1 MKMTAVTAAALLAV
15 QPMMMR
21 DAGGGE
27 DTRNHPPSGRQV
39 RGAAFVPSTYDA
51 ANRTVEL
58 VLSVGAAVGRGGFVE
73 ELEISATAID
83 LERVTRGLVPLLNGH
98 SRWSI
103 GDVLGTISSA
113 RIEPVDGVQALVAT
127 ARFADTVAGREAEG
141 MVSRG
146 ELRGVSIGYH
156 VRNWSVVE
164 IDEETGVHTWRATSW
179 ELQEGS
185 LVPVPA
191 DISAGVRSAAVP
203 SPELHTPGVSANT
216 QEDDQM
222 TRSVLLGGAA
232 AAAFGGLRAAR
243 APETDAGAASTAAA
257 ALPDATRAD
266 SAAAGA
272 ESQGVS
278 RAAPAAPATP
288 AAAGVRAFSGVEA
301 VEFVDL
307 ARSLGVDVRA
317 AELVAQNGRGEIGPE
332 AARDAL
338 LRAAAERQ
346 RTETAS
352 VASGAAARAGD
363 NEQVRTQGLVVEALV
378 ARATHAQPS
387 EGARQFMHTPMLEL
401 AAERAGLPRTERDPH
416 TILRAAHT
424 TSDFPIILESVG
436 QRIVQRRY
444 EVRPA
449 TYQAISRRR
458 DLRDFRPTKLLTVGD
473 FPTLLP
479 YQEDGEI
486 KSGTIN
492 EGKESVVL
500 GSYGRIVRITRQMIV
515 NDDLGVFDEVFGTI
529 GRTVRNF
536 ENATAWAVKNLNGGL
551 GPKMSDGKTFF
562 HPDHGNFAAS
572 GAAPTIASLGAAR
585 AKMMVQK
592 DIDGNIM
599 NLMPSTFL
607 VGADLLTVAEQLTS
621 SIQPVVQGEVNPLA
635 GRLTPVGE
643 GSMVGN
649 AWELYADPNE
659 AAAWNY
665 GYLASS
671 PGPRV
676 MTEEQFNTDGMS
688 MRVTLDYY
696 FGGADPHAAFR
707 NPGA

>member
-1 MKMTAVTAAALLAV
+1 MTMTAVTAAALLAV
-15 QPMMMR
+15 QPMMTR
-21 DAGGGE
+21 DAGAGVE
-27 DTRNHPPSGRQV
+27 TRNAPPATRQV
-39 RGAAFVPSTYDA
+39 RDAAFRPATYDA
-51 ANRTVEL
+51 ASRTVEL
-58 VLSVGAAVGRGGFVE
+58 VLSVGAAVARYGFVE
-73 ELEISATAID
+73 ELEITAAAID
-83 LERVTRGLVPLLNGH
+83 LSRVGRGVVPLLNTH

-103 GDVLGTISSA
+103 GDILGTVVSA
-113 RIEPVDGVQALVAT
+113 RVESVDGVPALVAT
-127 ARFADTVAGREAEG
+127 ARFAETEAGREAEG
-141 MVSRG
+141 MVQRG
-146 ELRGVSIGYH
+146 ELRGVSIGYD
-156 VRNWSVVE
+156 VKVWTVVQ
-164 IDEETGVHTWRATSW
+164 IDEETGVHTWRATAW
-179 ELQEGS
+179 ELLEAS

-191 DISAGVRSAAVP
+191 DPSAGVRSAADP
-203 SPELHTPGVSANT
+203 SPATPNPGAPANS
-216 QEDDQM
+216 QEDEDM
-222 TRSVLLGGAA
+222 RRSLIGGMAA
-232 AAAFGGLRAAR
+232 LAFGGAVAVLDPNAAER
-243 APETDAGAASTAAA
+243 G
-257 ALPDATRAD
+257 LP
-266 SAAAGA
+266 
-272 ESQGVS
+272 
-278 RAAPAAPATP
+278 AAPAAPAVPAEP
-288 AAAGVRAFSGVEA
+288 AAAPEARAAPAPVPAPAAPAAPSVEAVRFSGVDA
-301 VEFVDL
+301 VAFVDM
-307 ARSLGVDVRA
+307 ARSLGVETRA
-317 AELVAQNGRGEIGPE
+317 SELVAQNGRGEIGVE

-346 RTETAS
+346 RADTAP
-352 VASGAAARAGD
+352 VASGSAARAGD
-363 NEQVRTQGLVVEALV
+363 NDQVRTQGLIVEALV
-378 ARATHAQPS
+378 ARATHSQPS
-387 EGARQFMHTPMLEL
+387 EGARQFMNVPMLEL
-401 AAERAGLPRTERDPH
+401 AAERAGLARTERDPH

-449 TYQAISRRR
+449 TYQAIARRR

-473 FPTLLP
+473 FPTLLA

-536 ENATAWAVKNLNGGL
+536 ENATAWAVKNLNSGL

-562 HPDHGNFAAS
+562 HADHGNLAAS
-572 GAAPTIASLGAAR
+572 GAAPSITTLGAAR

-643 GSMVGN
+643 GSMAGN
-649 AWELYADPNE
+649 AWELYTDPDE

-696 FGGADPHAAFR
+696 FGGADTKAAYR

>member
-15 QPMMMR
+15 QPMMTR
-21 DAGGGE
+21 GPDDGS
-27 DTRNHPPSGRQV
+27 DTRNHPPATRQA
-39 RGAAFVPSTYDA
+39 RDAQFRPATYDA
-51 ANRTVEL
+51 TARTVEL
-58 VLSVGAAVGRGGFVE
+58 VLSVGAAVARYGFVE
-73 ELEISATAID
+73 ELEITEAAID
-83 LERVTRGLVPLLNGH
+83 LNRVGRGVVPLLNTH

-103 GDVLGTISSA
+103 GDILGTVISA
-113 RIEPVDGVQALVAT
+113 RIETVDGVAALVAT
-127 ARFADTVAGREAEG
+127 ARFADTEAGREAEG
-141 MVSRG
+141 MVQRG
-146 ELRGVSIGYH
+146 ELRGVSIGYD
-156 VRNWSVVE
+156 VKTWTVVQ
-164 IDEETGVHTWRATSW
+164 IDEETGVHTWRATAW
-179 ELQEGS
+179 ELLEAS

-191 DISAGVRSAAVP
+191 DASAGVRSAA
-203 SPELHTPGVSANT
+203 SPHPETQTPGASANS
-216 QEDDQM
+216 QEDDTM
-222 TRSVLLGGAA
+222 TRSALLGGVA
-232 AAAFGGLRAAR
+232 AAAFGGARVAR

-257 ALPDATRAD
+257 TLPDAQRAD
-266 SAAAGA
+266 STAAGA
-272 ESQGVS
+272 ESQGVA
-278 RAAPAAPATP
+278 RAAPVAAAAP
-288 AAAGVRAFSGVEA
+288 GVGGVQRFSAVEA
-301 VEFVDL
+301 IDFVGQ
-307 ARSLGVDVRA
+307 ARSLGVEDRA
-317 AELVAQNGRGEIGPE
+317 NELVRQNGDGAIGVE

-346 RTETAS
+346 RTETAAVTAGS
-352 VASGAAARAGD
+352 AARAGEGD
-363 NEQVRTQGLVVEALV
+363 QERTRGLIVEALT

-387 EGARQFMHTPMLEL
+387 EGARQYMGTPMLEL

-492 EGKESVVL
+492 EGRESVTL

-536 ENATAWAVKNLNGGL
+536 ENATAWAVKNLNAGL
-551 GPKMSDGKTFF
+551 GPKMADGKTFF
-562 HPDHGNFAAS
+562 HADHGNYTSS
-572 GAAPTIASLGAAR
+572 GAAPTIATLGAAR

-643 GSMVGN
+643 GSMAGN
-649 AWELYADPNE
+649 AWELYADPDE

-688 MRVTLDYY
+688 MRVTLDFY
-696 FGGADPHAAFR
+696 FGAADPKAAYR
-707 NPGA
+707 NAGA